1 MVMDA
6 SIPIWQVGGGRQL
19 ILDQPRLM
27 GILNVT
33 PDSFFDGGKYGNAE
47 QAVEAALR
55 MRNEGA
61 SIIDVG
67 GESTRPGALSV
78 AFDEQMRRTIPVIE
92 GIRAHIDSDDL
103 LISIDTTNSVVARA
117 ALDAGAN
124 IINDVSGGTDD
135 AEMFAIAGARQ
146 CGIVLMHRLT
156 APRRDSYSTR
166 YSTSPDYGGDVV
178 GAVRE
183 YLARRCDEA
192 VQAGI
197 QASAIV
203 IDPGLGFGKSVE
215 QNFELVGRI
224 QELAEL
230 GYMVLS
236 AASRKS
242 FVGAAVGADQ
252 PANRLSGSLA
262 ISVAHYLA
270 GVRLFRVHDVAAHRQ
285 ALAVAASIVNVAQSA
300 SAEQG

>member
-1 MVMDA
+1 
-6 SIPIWQVGGGRQL
+6 
-19 ILDQPRLM
+19 
-27 GILNVT
+27 
-33 PDSFFDGGKYGNAE
+33 
-47 QAVEAALR
+47 
-55 MRNEGA
+55 
-61 SIIDVG
+61 
-67 GESTRPGALSV
+67 
-78 AFDEQMRRTIPVIE
+78 
-92 GIRAHIDSDDL
+92 GIRAHIDRDNL
-103 LISIDTTNSVVARA
+103 LISIDTTSGVVARS

-135 AEMFAIAGARQ
+135 AEMFAVAAAHQ
-146 CGIVLMHRLT
+146 CGIILMHRLT

-197 QASAIV
+197 HASAIV

-242 FVGAAVGADQ
+242 FVGADH

-262 ISVAHYLA
+262 ISV
-270 GVRLFRVHDVAAHRQ
+270 
-285 ALAVAASIVNVAQSA
+285 
-300 SAEQG
+300 